1 MRTMTPGR
9 FQAVIVVAA
18 IMTVLA
24 FLLCLA
30 IGPGEPGTSAIS
42 FGIPPMDILQLR
54 LTRVAAAAIAGA
66 ALGLAGVLLQGL
78 LRNPLADPFIL
89 GISSGSTVGVM
100 VWIVFGQG
108 IIQSFTAGAPGWLDE
123 LFANGQT
130 IPALVGALAA
140 TWLVFLLGRR
150 RSGILDPMTLI
161 LSGVVIST
169 IGGAL
174 VMLLNNL
181 VPYGARADILNYM
194 FGYISEG
201 TGHTLLW
208 VAFLTFLAAWAG
220 ALMLGGAMNIASL
233 SDAEAHSLGINLGSL
248 RLSSFALAALA
259 TAASIT
265 VAGPIGFVGLICPHV
280 CRGIFGPDHRQLL
293 ITSPLLAAV
302 FLMLAD
308 TFVRSTGAWFNGE
321 LPVGVITA
329 LCGGPF
335 FLYLLTRRRTWM

>member
-1 MRTMTPGR
+1 MITRTSGKLSTITLI
-9 FQAVIVVAA
+9 ASA
-18 IMTVLA
+18 MTVIA
-24 FLLCLA
+24 FALCLE
-30 IGPGEPGTSAIS
+30 IGPGVPGSHAIS
-42 FGIPPMDILQLR
+42 FGIPHFDILQLR
-54 LTRVAAAAIAGA
+54 LTRVSSAAIAGA

-78 LRNPLADPFIL
+78 LRNALADPFIL

-100 VWIVFGQG
+100 IWIVFGQALLQ
-108 IIQSFTAGAPGWLDE
+108 IFAGHPWLED
-123 LFANGQT
+123 LFADGQS
-130 IPALVGALAA
+130 IPALAGAAAA

-181 VPYGARADILNYM
+181 VPYGARADILSYM

-201 TGHTLLW
+201 TSHTLLTAA
-208 VAFLTFLAAWAG
+208 VLTFALAWSG
-220 ALMLGGAMNIASL
+220 ALTLGGAMNIAAL
-233 SDAEAHSLGINLGSL
+233 SDAEAHSLGVQLGSL
-248 RLSSFALAALA
+248 RFLSFALAALA

-293 ITSPLLAAV
+293 ITSPLLGAI
-302 FLMLAD
+302 FLMLSD

>member
-1 MRTMTPGR
+1 MK
-9 FQAVIVVAA
+9 AVNPSRL
-18 IMTVLA
+18 TVIALVGV
-24 FLLCLA
+24 LLTALIFVMCLA
-30 IGPGEPGTSAIS
+30 CGPGAPGQRTIS
-42 FGIPPMDILQLR
+42 FGFPEMAILQLR
-54 LTRVAAAAIAGA
+54 LTRVEAAAVAGT

-78 LRNPLADPFIL
+78 LRNPLADPFVL

-100 VWIVFGQG
+100 IWIVFGQALE
-108 IIQSFTAGAPGWLDE
+108 QSFTGSPWME
-123 LFANGQT
+123 NLFNNGQT
-130 IPALVGALAA
+130 IPALIGAVVA

-150 RSGILDPMTLI
+150 RGGMLDPMTLI
-161 LSGVVIST
+161 LSGVIIST

-181 VPYGARADILNYM
+181 VPYGDRTDILNYM

-201 TGHTLLW
+201 TSHTLI
-208 VAFLTFLAAWAG
+208 LAACISLVLAWTG
-220 ALMLGGAMNIASL
+220 ALALGGAMNIASF
-233 SDAEAHSLGINLGSL
+233 SDAEAHSLGIELSSL
-248 RLSSFALAALA
+248 RLSAFALAALA

-293 ITSPLLAAV
+293 ITSPLLAAI
-302 FLMLAD
+302 FLMVSD
-308 TFVRSTGAWFNGE
+308 TFVRCTGAYFNGE

-335 FLYLLTRRRTWM
+335 FLYLLNRRRTWM